1 MMLSFKQYL
10 KEHCPE
16 QLVELSTDK
25 RFWFS
30 SKTKKLV
37 LVTTTYH
44 DWEPVKNPEK
54 FGLKRSQV
62 LEFEADVEDNQDRID
77 GIKKLMRAG
86 KWVRIIIQHFS
97 AKATWSIDAGT
108 LPQAVVAMKTL
119 LKKHESPG
127 MLVLDH
133 GPKSILLQGGQ
144 IDDFVKTGKLIKRT
158 EIGSTMARF
167 R

>member
-1 MMLSFKQYL
+1 MLSFKQYL
-10 KEHCPE
+10 A
-16 QLVELSTDK
+16 ELSTDK

-37 LVTTTYH
+37 PVTTTYH

-54 FGLKRSQV
+54 FSLKRSQV

-86 KWVRIIIQHFS
+86 KWVRIIIQRFGRRPS
-97 AKATWSIDAGT
+97 WSIDAET
-108 LPQAVVAMKTL
+108 LPQVAAAVNAL
-119 LKKHESPG
+119 LKKHESPQT
-127 MLVLDH
+127 LVLDH
-133 GPKSILLQGGQ
+133 GPKSIILQDGQ
-144 IDDFVKTGKLIKRT
+144 VDDFIETGKIIKRT